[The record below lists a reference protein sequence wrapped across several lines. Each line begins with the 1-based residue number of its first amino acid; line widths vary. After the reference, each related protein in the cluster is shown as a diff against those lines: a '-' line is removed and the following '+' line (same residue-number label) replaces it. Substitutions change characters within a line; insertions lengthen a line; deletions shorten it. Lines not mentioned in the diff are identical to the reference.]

1 MPQLRMCMLVLTGIF
16 CLSLGAIVPVNSA
29 NQSFSIYLPFV
40 SSERAEEILYVSQR
54 QPASTSA
61 DCGSKS
67 NPCATISAA
76 VKKAKAKTRIL
87 VEAGTYREQVKL
99 TTSGNSGEPII
110 LSGQAGAKIVSP
122 KKGVAVTVEASHWL
136 IEGFEIDQTGINS
149 AAVSINSGSSNIVLQ
164 HNYVHGG
171 LSHGIVLADGSNFNR
186 VLLNEIAYFRASDR
200 SDSHG
205 IAVRESH
212 NNLIEGNRIHH
223 NSGDG
228 VQIFTNDTP
237 ELSKKGHAAKNNQ
250 IIANQIYE
258 NDENAVD
265 IKSSVATVVRN
276 NTFWG
281 SRPALGSD
289 GKSYRSDG
297 MAVVVHY
304 WARDVEISHNTIS
317 DSTWGIE
324 VSRGQKGGTRFDNPP
339 SDVRIEHN
347 TISNLKLFTDPKY
360 EADNKGNGSAI
371 VVREA
376 NNVYV
381 RNNTIRGAEGYCLA
395 ITWPSSGSPS
405 PTPPK
410 QLSITH
416 NDLKGCGLADLYLRS
431 GDLPPSLVIDH
442 NRYAAAQGG
451 RMMFGSTLHLLP
463 AWQLRFGLDLNS
475 LLD

>member
-1 MPQLRMCMLVLTGIF
+1 MPQLRICMLVLTGFF
-16 CLSLGAIVPVNSA
+16 CLSLGAIGPVKSA
-29 NQSFSIYLPFV
+29 NHSFSTYLPHV
-40 SSERAEEILYVSQR
+40 KQERAYETIWVSQ
-54 QPASTSA
+54 QQSASSSS
-61 DCGSKS
+61 DCGSQSK
-67 NPCATISAA
+67 PCSTIAA
-76 VKKAKAKTRIL
+76 ALKKTQAKTRIL
-87 VEAGTYREQVKL
+87 VTAGTYREQVKL
-99 TTSGNSGEPII
+99 TISGNPGEPII
-110 LSGQAGAKIVSP
+110 LSGEAGAKIVSP
-122 KKGVAVTVEASHWL
+122 KKGVALTVEASHWL

-164 HNYVHGG
+164 NNYVHGG

-186 VLLNEIAYFRASDR
+186 VLQNEIAYFRASDR
-200 SDSHG
+200 SDAHG
-205 IAVRESH
+205 VAVRESH

-250 IIANQIYE
+250 IIANQIYD

-265 IKSSVATVVRN
+265 IKSSIATVVRN

-281 SRPALGSD
+281 SRPALDKD

-339 SDVRIEHN
+339 SNVRIEHN

-360 EADNKGNGSAI
+360 ETDNKGNGSAI

-376 NNVYV
+376 NNVQV
-381 RNNTIRGAEGYCLA
+381 RNNTVRSAEGYCLA
-395 ITWPSSGSPS
+395 ITWPSSGSPR
-405 PTPPK
+405 PTPPS
-410 QLSITH
+410 QLSIMH

-442 NRYAAAQGG
+442 NRYAAAGGG
-451 RMMFGSTLHLLP
+451 RMMFGSTLHLLA

-475 LLD
+475 ILD